1 MRVLIL
7 MEDRPDGTVEIVT
20 ATADGATEITT
31 ERGPATGYVLHEVER
46 ALLAMGF
53 CKTNEPGGTD
63 DDEHGRD

>member
-20 ATADGATEITT
+20 ATADGAAQMIA

-53 CKTNEPGGTD
+53 CKTNEPGGPD
-63 DDEHGRD
+63 DDEHGSD

>member
-20 ATADGATEITT
+20 ATADGAAQLTA
-31 ERGPATGYVLHEVER
+31 ERGPAAGFVLHEVER

-53 CKTNEPGGTD
+53 CKTTKPGGTD
-63 DDEHGRD
+63 DDGHGSD